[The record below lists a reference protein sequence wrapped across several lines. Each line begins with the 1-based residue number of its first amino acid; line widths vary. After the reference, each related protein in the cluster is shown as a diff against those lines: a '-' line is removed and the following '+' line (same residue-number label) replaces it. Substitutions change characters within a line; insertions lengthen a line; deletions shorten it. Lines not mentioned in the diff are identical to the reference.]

1 MLDPLTFKAEEVT
14 VTKPERPKRTKPS
27 GLPIIHPRAA
37 GIDIGSRFHVVA
49 VSPDLCDEPVQTFQA
64 FTHDLLRMADWLI
77 ALEIQTVVM
86 ESTGVYWVAA
96 FEVLESKGLEVVLA
110 NAREARAVPGRKSDV
125 NAAQWLQRLHACG
138 LLRASFRPGREIAAL
153 RVYLRAR
160 ERHLDYA
167 AAHIQHMQ
175 KALTHMNLQLHHVI
189 SDLTGATGMKIVRAI
204 VAGERDPKTL
214 AQLRDVRCKAS
225 AQTICAALSGNYQPE
240 HLFALTQALALYD
253 FYQRCIADCD
263 VQIEAAVEALN
274 ATRTIPQA
282 ALPKAKHRT
291 KQPNDVN
298 FDVRAAMYQLTGT
311 DLTQIHGI
319 GPFLA
324 LRLIAECGTD
334 LSRWKSAKHF
344 TSWLTLAPGCK
355 ISGGKV
361 LSAHTRKTS
370 NRVTAH
376 LRLAAVT
383 VGRTNTA
390 LGAFYRRLAARIGN
404 AKAVTA
410 TARKI
415 AVHFYNAMR
424 LGQQYKDPGADQYER
439 AYRER
444 VIKQLHRRA
453 AAFGFALA
461 PQSAPSTELGN

>member
-1 MLDPLTFKAEEVT
+1 MSGN
-14 VTKPERPKRTKPS
+14 RTKSKPT
-27 GLPIIHPRAA
+27 GLPIIHEFAA
-37 GIDIGSRFHVVA
+37 GVDIGSRFHVVA
-49 VSPDLCDEPVQTFQA
+49 VSPELSDEPVRTFQA
-64 FTHDLLRMADWLI
+64 FTTDLQRMADWLI
-77 ALEIQTVVM
+77 DTSIKAVAM

-96 FEVLESKGLEVVLA
+96 YEVLESRGIEVILA

-125 NAAQWLQRLHACG
+125 NDAQWLQRLHACG

-153 RVYLRAR
+153 RAYLRSR

-175 KALTHMNLQLHHVI
+175 KALSFMNLQLHHVI
-189 SDLTGATGMKIVRAI
+189 SDITGATGMKIIRAI
-204 VAGERDPKTL
+204 VDDVRDPGQL
-214 AQLRDVRCKAS
+214 AAMRDIRCKAS
-225 AQTICAALSGNYQPE
+225 VETVRAALVGNYQPE
-240 HLFALTQALALYD
+240 HVFALKQALSLYD
-253 FYQRCIADCD
+253 FYQQCVAQCD
-263 VQIEAAVEALN
+263 VQIEQVVAALN
-274 ATRTIPQA
+274 ASRQKPEA
-282 ALPKAKHRT
+282 PLPKARHRT

-298 FDVRAAMYQLTGT
+298 FDVRSAMYQLAGT

-324 LRLIAECGTD
+324 LRLVAECGTD
-334 LSRWKSAKHF
+334 LTRWRTAKHF

-361 LSAHTRKTS
+361 LSAHTTRKTS
-370 NRVTAH
+370 NRVTVA

-415 AVHFYNAMR
+415 AVLFYNAMR
-424 LGQQYKDPGADQYER
+424 FGMDYKDPGADHYEQQYR
-439 AYRER
+439 DR
-444 VIKQLHRRA
+444 VLKQLHRRA
-453 AAFGFALA
+453 AQFGLILQ
-461 PQSAPSTELGN
+461 PQNSVVVERVS